1 MSATVADPPAGGSLA
16 PAGDSLANRSVAD
29 RSVVPA
35 GDSLASRSV
44 TELARLLEHPAIW
57 RGRSAARAEVLP
69 TGYAAFDAC
78 LPGGGWPR
86 TGLIEILVS
95 RFGVGELYL
104 LFPALAAL
112 TCRPAARW
120 CVWVAPPLE
129 PYAPAL
135 NAHGA
140 ALERMLVVRPSGDRA
155 ASEGTPSG
163 GQRPSGQRGNPQR
176 GRGNPQ
182 RGRAP
187 EPLWAFEQTL
197 GSGASDI
204 TLAWAARS
212 PRARA
217 LRRLQLAAERGKTLG
232 VLFRPQRAAQE
243 SSAAV
248 LRLAVEPKPGGARIT
263 LLKSRGGARG
273 SIEIVW
279 PAR

>member
-1 MSATVADPPAGGSLA
+1 MSATAADLPAGDSLADRSVA
-16 PAGDSLANRSVAD
+16 PAGDSLADRSVIPAGDFLAD
-29 RSVVPA
+29 RSVI
-35 GDSLASRSV
+35 
-44 TELARLLEHPAIW
+44 ELARLLEHPAIW

-140 ALERMLVVRPSGDRA
+140 ALERMLVVR
-155 ASEGTPSG
+155 AS
-163 GQRPSGQRGNPQR
+163 
-176 GRGNPQ
+176 
-182 RGRAP
+182 

-212 PRARA
+212 PRARVI
-217 LRRLQLAAERGKTLG
+217 RRLHLAAERGKTLG
-232 VLFRPQRAAQE
+232 VLFRPRRAAQE

-248 LRLAVEPKPGGARIT
+248 LRLVVEPKSGGARIT

-279 PAR
+279 PVR

>member
-1 MSATVADPPAGGSLA
+1 MSASADL
-16 PAGDSLANRSVAD
+16 PAGDSLAPAGGSFAGRSVGD
-29 RSVVPA
+29 RSVI
-35 GDSLASRSV
+35 
-44 TELARLLEHPAIW
+44 ELARLLEHPAIW

-69 TGYAAFDAC
+69 TGCAAFDAC

-112 TCRPAARW
+112 TRRPAARW

-135 NAHGA
+135 SAHGA
-140 ALERMLVVRPSGDRA
+140 ALERMLVVRPSGQRGN
-155 ASEGTPSG
+155 SQRE
-163 GQRPSGQRGNPQR
+163 RPSGQRGNPQR
-176 GRGNPQ
+176 GR
-182 RGRAP
+182 AS

-204 TLAWAARS
+204 ALAWATRS

-217 LRRLQLAAERGKTLG
+217 IRRLQLAAERGKTLG
-232 VLFRPQRAAQE
+232 VLFRPQRAASE

-248 LRLAVEPKPGGARIT
+248 LRICVEPKPGGACIT
-263 LLKSRGGARG
+263 LLKSRGGVRG
-273 SIEIVW
+273 SIEIEW
-279 PAR
+279 ATGWSMAGS

>member
-1 MSATVADPPAGGSLA
+1 MSATAADP
-16 PAGDSLANRSVAD
+16 PAGDSLADRSVA
-29 RSVVPA
+29 PA
-35 GDSLASRSV
+35 GDSFADRSV

-69 TGYAAFDAC
+69 TGYAALDAC

-140 ALERMLVVRPSGDRA
+140 ALERMLVVRPSG
-155 ASEGTPSG
+155 
-163 GQRPSGQRGNPQR
+163 QRGNPQR
-176 GRGNPQ
+176 GR
-182 RGRAP
+182 AS

-217 LRRLQLAAERGKTLG
+217 IRRLQLAAERGKTLG

-279 PAR
+279 PER